1 MTAGPSRPSGPGTP
15 AGPSGR
21 PGPGTPAVPQVGATI
36 PPLER
41 TITLP
46 DMVAYAGATWDW
58 YQSHYDPDYV
68 AAKKLPGP
76 VVDGQVFGA
85 LLVEMLQDWLGPQ
98 CFVQRIDFT
107 FRNLMFAGESVRCE
121 GEVTAVAED
130 DSWVDVTM
138 TVPTLGAGGRDER
151 FAVKPASARALLGRA
166 DGTGRP

>member
-1 MTAGPSRPSGPGTP
+1 MTAQ
-15 AGPSGR
+15 
-21 PGPGTPAVPQVGATI
+21 PQVGDTI

-41 TITLP
+41 TIRLP

-76 VVDGQVFGA
+76 IVDGQVFGA

-98 CFVQRIDFT
+98 CFVQSIDFT

-121 GEVTAVAED
+121 GEVVAVTDAH
-130 DSWVDVTM
+130 VDVTM
-138 TVPTLGAGGRDER
+138 TVTTLGTDGRPDR
-151 FAVKPASARALLGRA
+151 FAVKPASARVLLGRA
-166 DGTGRP
+166 DGVGRP

>member
-1 MTAGPSRPSGPGTP
+1 MTAVSSR
-15 AGPSGR
+15 R
-21 PGPGTPAVPQVGATI
+21 PGPGTPAVPKVGDTI

-41 TITLP
+41 RIGLP

-76 VVDGQVFGA
+76 IVDGQVFGA

-98 CFVQRIDFT
+98 CFVQSIDFT

-121 GEVTAVAED
+121 GEVSAVHVGSADGAVTED
-130 DSWVDVTM
+130 PSYVDVTM
-138 TVPTLGAGGRDER
+138 TVTTLGTDGRDDR
-151 FAVKPASARALLGRA
+151 FAVKPASARVLLGRA